1 MKKNIIYLS
10 TLLLA
15 ICYPQDKISGY
26 VIFDYESIHGSDNF
40 DINRAYFQY
49 AENISEELF
58 FKIRFDVGRDDDG
71 VNDILDDTKLSV
83 YLKNVYVDWKCNLGG
98 KFSIGLI
105 GTNSYGIQETNW
117 GYRFIGKSVLDQ
129 YKMTNTADFGFGY
142 SHSFGDFNMN
152 MQFVNGEGYKANFD
166 SNNTNDDKP
175 AAYLRLMYGEKKIT
189 KNDGF
194 NVGLVYTSTYN
205 NTDDD
210 YSNNLVGLFGGWAG
224 YNCRLG
230 IEMNTYEIDGNT
242 ETANALYFNY
252 SINDKIDLFLRHDMN
267 DQNIEDIWI
276 DDNGITD
283 GLDMESR
290 SMLGLVW
297 NATKGLYLS
306 PNVIVTDAGDRT
318 DSTNEY
324 RLTCMFKY

>member
-1 MKKNIIYLS
+1 MKKSIILVVFMSFAFMQGKIGGYAIFNYTGS
-10 TLLLA
+10 T
-15 ICYPQDKISGY
+15 QQ
-26 VIFDYESIHGSDNF
+26 FDVDRS
-40 DINRAYFQY
+40 YFQY
-49 AENISEELF
+49 TNDISDDLF
-58 FKIRFDVGRDDDG
+58 FKIRFDVGRSS
-71 VNDILDDTKLSV
+71 DILDADSNNENDDQFAADVKLSA
-83 YLKNVYVDWKCNLGG
+83 YLKNVYVDWKCPTGG
-98 KFSIGLI
+98 KLTIGLL

-142 SHSFGDFNMN
+142 SHSFGNFNMN
-152 MQFVNGEGYKANFD
+152 MQFVNGEGYNANFD
-166 SNNTNDDKP
+166 SNNTNDNKP
-175 AAYLRLMYGEKKIT
+175 AAYIRLMYGEKKIT

-205 NTDDD
+205 D

-230 IEMNTYEIDGNT
+230 IEMNTYEVDEIT

-267 DQNIEDIWI
+267 DQDIDTDFI
-276 DDNGITD
+276 DNN

-290 SMLGLVW
+290 SMLGVVW
-297 NATKGLYLS
+297 NATKGLYFS
-306 PNVIVTDAGDRT
+306 PNVIVTDAGDGT